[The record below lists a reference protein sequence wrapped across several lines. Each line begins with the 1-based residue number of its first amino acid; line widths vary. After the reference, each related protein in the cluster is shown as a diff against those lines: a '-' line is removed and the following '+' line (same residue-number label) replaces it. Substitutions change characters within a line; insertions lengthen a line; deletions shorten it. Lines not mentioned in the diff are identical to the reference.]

1 MYKIAIVLFVFTLGD
16 DYDILFM
23 GSAKCIY
30 PVVLDMF
37 KLKYIKML
45 KPSKIH
51 GSTDIRRTYRREGHQ
66 EPSEDSGPPRRG
78 R

>member
-37 KLKYIKML
+37 KLKYIKNVE
-45 KPSKIH
+45 I
-51 GSTDIRRTYRREGHQ
+51 Q
-66 EPSEDSGPPRRG
+66 
-78 R
+78 